1 MSQSQARERLRES
14 LSAAIDGEATELE
27 LRRVLNALAKDD
39 ALRAEWDR
47 AHLVGAALRGHVA
60 PPADA
65 ARPWLEAAAPTA
77 VGRRAPRWERWAWP
91 AAGAA
96 AAVFAALAVVLTLA
110 PNDVAAP
117 TPAVAVEAGVASA
130 PKVAAVVG
138 GHDPAARG
146 LAQTPTNADLRRA
159 SRYMLRHAHQS
170 SISRTGVPH
179 LPVGTAP
186 FAKVLAAHDGTPTT
200 TLASTRTAE
209 PRPAR

>member
-14 LSAAIDGEATELE
+14 LSAVIDGEATELE

-47 AHLVGAALRGHVA
+47 AHLVGAAMRGHVA
-60 PPADA
+60 PRANA
-65 ARPWLEAAAPTA
+65 ARPWLEAPAPMA

-110 PNDVAAP
+110 PSDNA
-117 TPAVAVEAGVASA
+117 ASA
-130 PKVAAVVG
+130 PVVAAEASVASVAATVG
-138 GHDPAARG
+138 GDDSAAARGG
-146 LAQTPTNADLRRA
+146 LAQTPTSADLRRA

-186 FAKVLAAHDGTPTT
+186 FAKVLAAHDGAPTA

-209 PRPAR
+209 PRSAR